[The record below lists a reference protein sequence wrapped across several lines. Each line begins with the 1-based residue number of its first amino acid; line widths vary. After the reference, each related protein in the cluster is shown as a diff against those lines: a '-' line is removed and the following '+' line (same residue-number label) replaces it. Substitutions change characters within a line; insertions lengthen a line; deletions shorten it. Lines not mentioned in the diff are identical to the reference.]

1 MNAIVQTGY
10 GSPDVMEYR
19 QVAKP
24 VPGEGEVLV
33 RVMAASL
40 AAGEY
45 FGMRGRPF
53 PIRFYIGFPR
63 PKPNFVQGIAFAGVV
78 ESVGDG
84 VSDFHPGDE
93 VYGECRG
100 SCAEFAIANVG
111 SIAPKPRNLTF
122 EKAAAVPTSAC
133 TALQALRDHGKLRPG
148 HEVLI
153 NGASGGVGPFAVQIA
168 KALGAEVTAVCS
180 TPNVETVRSIGAD
193 HVIDYT
199 QDDFTKSGP
208 RYDVILDNV
217 ASHSLSE
224 TRRALKP
231 DGLLVPSSGH
241 AGMGWVIAAAISAVF
256 VRQIARVWVAETN
269 TETLLAL
276 NELIEAGKVTPVIDR
291 TYPLC
296 DTARAFAYLDEGH
309 ARGKVVIDVAAT
321 AA

>member
-10 GSPDVMEYR
+10 GPPDVMEYR
-19 QVAKP
+19 QVGKP

-53 PIRFYIGFPR
+53 PIRFYIGFPK
-63 PKPNFVQGIAFAGVV
+63 PKPDFVQGIDFAGVV
-78 ESVGDG
+78 ESVGNG
-84 VSDFHPGDE
+84 VSDFLPGDE

-100 SCAEFAIANVG
+100 SCAEFAIADVG

-122 EKAAAVPTSAC
+122 EQAAAVPTSGC
-133 TALQALRDHGKLRPG
+133 TALQALREQGKVRPG

-153 NGASGGVGPFAVQIA
+153 NGSSGGVGSFAVQIA

-199 QDDFTKSGP
+199 REDFTKLGP

-231 DGLLVPSSGH
+231 DGLLLPSSGH
-241 AGMGWVIAAAISAVF
+241 AGMGWIIAAAVSSLF
-256 VRQIARVWVAETN
+256 VRQIGPVFVAKTN
-269 TETLLAL
+269 SERLLAL
-276 NELIEAGKVTPVIDR
+276 KELIEAGKVTPVIDR
-291 TYPLC
+291 TYPLR
-296 DTARAFAYLDEGH
+296 DTAQAFAYLDEGH
-309 ARGKVVIDVAAT
+309 ARGKVVLQVAAS